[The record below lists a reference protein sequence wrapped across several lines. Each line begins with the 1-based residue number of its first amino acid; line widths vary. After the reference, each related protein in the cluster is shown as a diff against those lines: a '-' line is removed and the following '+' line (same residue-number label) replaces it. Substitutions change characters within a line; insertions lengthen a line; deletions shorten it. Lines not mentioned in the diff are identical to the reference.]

1 MLKNYAIPIL
11 LLALFGLTFT
21 ACDNGLTNS
30 SAELSDVELIT
41 AIQSADKMAVS
52 LESLP
57 SSVRQE
63 VNARKNV
70 AITSN
75 AHEANGLGFAIE
87 MRTVNRGAVGEASN
101 MYFNAKGRMLQNEN
115 VEDGGNGNSKGK
127 GKGKPADKGNNQRA
141 FELAMPYQVVMPDE
155 SVITITTE
163 DDYVLIRA
171 WYQENPGT
179 REKFT
184 LVFPVTVVIDG
195 EEVIMDQDAFEEL
208 TASQRNDR
216 SDNGKNKGNRTAK
229 LQLQMPYQVEMPD
242 GSLITIET
250 KEDRLLI
257 RTWYEENPAVET
269 KFVYVFPLTVLLN
282 GEEIVVNSTEEL
294 QQLRQRFAPNSD
306 RGEHK
311 ACFEVQYPI
320 TLIMPDGSLITIE
333 SVEEKGLVRAWY
345 AENEDYKGQRPTHQ
359 FPITLLVKDE
369 DGEQVA
375 LVINSQEELDAYRE
389 ANCSRSA
396 DDESDEDSD
405 GSN

>member
-163 DDYVLIRA
+163 DDYVLIRD
-171 WYQENPGT
+171 
-179 REKFT
+179 
-184 LVFPVTVVIDG
+184 LV
-195 EEVIMDQDAFEEL
+195 
-208 TASQRNDR
+208 
-216 SDNGKNKGNRTAK
+216 
-229 LQLQMPYQVEMPD
+229 
-242 GSLITIET
+242 
-250 KEDRLLI
+250 
-257 RTWYEENPAVET
+257 
-269 KFVYVFPLTVLLN
+269 
-282 GEEIVVNSTEEL
+282 
-294 QQLRQRFAPNSD
+294 
-306 RGEHK
+306 
-311 ACFEVQYPI
+311 
-320 TLIMPDGSLITIE
+320 
-333 SVEEKGLVRAWY
+333 
-345 AENEDYKGQRPTHQ
+345 
-359 FPITLLVKDE
+359 
-369 DGEQVA
+369 
-375 LVINSQEELDAYRE
+375 
-389 ANCSRSA
+389 SRKPRYS
-396 DDESDEDSD
+396 
-405 GSN
+405 